1 MAEKSLDIKTM
12 EIVKELSDRGVSNA
26 DIGNILGVSDTV
38 INDIAEGKYDVKL
51 R

>member
-26 DIGNILGVSDTV
+26 DIGEIF
-38 INDIAEGKYDVKL
+38 
-51 R
+51 